1 MRRCGVNGVA
11 NVGSVGMRS
20 STAVDGYGGRM
31 ADPRLEDHA
40 VGVELQLTE
49 LTEELERARVQG
61 RRDRMAEIER
71 ELAALRD
78 DLAATAERI
87 ADEHFDGA
95 SIHAE
100 HAG

>member
-1 MRRCGVNGVA
+1 
-11 NVGSVGMRS
+11 
-20 STAVDGYGGRM
+20 M

-40 VGVELQLTE
+40 IGVELQLTE

-61 RRDRMAEIER
+61 RTERIDEIER
-71 ELAALRD
+71 ELARLRD

-87 ADEHFDGA
+87 ADEHFEGPM
-95 SIHAE
+95 IHAD

>member
-1 MRRCGVNGVA
+1 
-11 NVGSVGMRS
+11 
-20 STAVDGYGGRM
+20 M

-61 RRDRMAEIER
+61 LPDRMRALER
-71 ELAALRD
+71 EIAELQQ
-78 DLAATAERI
+78 DLADTAEQI
-87 ADEHFDGA
+87 VTEHWQEA
-95 SIHAE
+95 QIRAP

>member
-1 MRRCGVNGVA
+1 MA
-11 NVGSVGMRS
+11 E
-20 STAVDGYGGRM
+20 GYARGM

-61 RRDRMAEIER
+61 RTERMGELERD
-71 ELAALRD
+71 LAGLRD

-87 ADEHFDGA
+87 ADEHFTEAD
-95 SIHAE
+95 IHAD

>member
-1 MRRCGVNGVA
+1 
-11 NVGSVGMRS
+11 
-20 STAVDGYGGRM
+20 M

-61 RRDRMAEIER
+61 RTERMGEIEPEVER
-71 ELAALRD
+71 LRD

-87 ADEHFDGA
+87 ADEHFAEPD
-95 SIHAE
+95 IHAD

>member
-1 MRRCGVNGVA
+1 
-11 NVGSVGMRS
+11 
-20 STAVDGYGGRM
+20 M

-61 RRDRMAEIER
+61 RAERVVELER
-71 ELAALRD
+71 EIAALQD

-87 ADEHFDGA
+87 VGEHYEGAHIDAD
-95 SIHAE
+95 